1 MPLVPGPFDLQNDD
15 AVAINQGV
23 YDFTDD
29 ALALASEVQSNTS
42 GWDAFILDLGDF
54 AADPLDD
61 LTELDA
67 AGLLLAVDYTGS
79 WADIPNIDYSIS
91 MYDDA
96 NDQLNT
102 AWSFAPPQAWQD
114 PPAPYVPPGSVLN
127 LVAPTVPV
135 NAYAPGTSG
144 IVGNQGPTTGPSV
157 QLWNFTRIGAVNF
170 TEGDTFQ
177 IAALGNPGQTVTVG
191 GQYNGAT
198 LNTTVMGVLDA
209 NGALGLQGTMGPDV
223 VGAWHEDWYFDGALI
238 TSFDFI
244 VSPANT

>member
-1 MPLVPGPFDLQNDD
+1 MPLVPGPFDLQDD
-15 AVAINQGV
+15 AAVTVAPGN

-29 ALALASEVQSNTS
+29 ALALAAEVQSNTS

-67 AGLLLAVDYTGS
+67 AGLLLAVDYTRD
-79 WADIPNIDYSIS
+79 WAEIPNIDYSIS
-91 MYDDA
+91 MYGDA

-102 AWSFAPPQAWQD
+102 AWSFAPAQAWQD
-114 PPAPYVPPGSVLN
+114 PPDPYVPPGSVLQ
-127 LVAPTVPV
+127 LVAPTVPL
-135 NAYAPGTSG
+135 NAFAPGTSG
-144 IVGNQGPTTGPSV
+144 IVGDQSAAGRPSV
-157 QLWNFTRIGAVNF
+157 QLWNFTRIGATNF

-198 LNTTVMGVLDA
+198 LNVTVMGTLDS
-209 NGALGLQGTMGPDV
+209 NGALGLQGTMGPEV
-223 VGAWHEDWYFDGALI
+223 IGAWHEDWYFDGALV

-244 VSPANT
+244 VSAANA